1 MPGHF
6 LVCTTTGERTWF
18 DPFHGGRELDE
29 SGCRELFGQVI
40 GSRAAFSVEML
51 APVSARAIVTR
62 MLANLEQ
69 TFVRRDPASLP
80 WVVRLRLLV
89 PGLPVDERRRL
100 AGVLRDAGRFGEAA
114 AELDRL
120 AGEVGGTIGEQLERE
135 AAAARARAN

>member
-1 MPGHF
+1 
-6 LVCTTTGERTWF
+6 
-18 DPFHGGRELDE
+18 
-29 SGCRELFGQVI
+29 
-40 GSRAAFSVEML
+40 
-51 APVSARAIVTR
+51 

-120 AGEVGGTIGEQLERE
+120 AGEVGGTAGEQFERE
-135 AAAARARAN
+135 AAAARPRAN